1 MRIGFLSLPVP
12 GHLNPMTALARK
24 LQSRGHDVVFI
35 SLADVAPFVEA
46 AGLPFVPCPEE
57 AYPAGSLGKLVRR
70 LSELS
75 GEEALHFTVN
85 AMMKGYTASL
95 FESLPDTLSEAAVD
109 ALVLDQYQPYAELI
123 PMHLGMP
130 FVQVSNAL
138 HVDYTGRTPICFVDW
153 PYQTGVDATA
163 RNMEGVRR
171 ARMLLE
177 PVTAEAQA
185 YARKVGLS
193 VDWNNPHS
201 TLSPLAWVTQCP
213 REFDF
218 GPAPDFPQFHY
229 AGPFHDGRG
238 RMDFDFPWQRLTS
251 QPIVYASMGT
261 LQNGLVDIFR
271 SITQAA
277 VGLKQLQFVLA
288 VGGQLDPKQL
298 GAIPA
303 NVMVVS
309 YAPQIEVLKRSSLC
323 ITHAGLNTVLESLA
337 SGVPMLALPITNDQP
352 GVAARIAE
360 KKVGVVLSPD
370 HASPQNFVAAIN
382 QVLGDSTFPDNVQRM
397 QEAIHRIDG
406 LSIAAGILE
415 RSFDLEE
422 RELSPVSRFLG
433 DNQGSV
439 AFGRRI
445 LKKTQGGD

>member
-46 AGLPFVPCPEE
+46 AGLPFVPCSEE

-138 HVDYTGRTPICFVDW
+138 HVDYTGLTPICFVDW

-177 PVTAEAQA
+177 PVTAAAQA
-185 YARKVGLS
+185 YTRKVGLS

-218 GPAPDFPQFHY
+218 GRAPDFPQFHY

-238 RMDFDFPWQRLTS
+238 RMDFDFPWQQLTG
-251 QPIVYASMGT
+251 QPLVYASMGT
-261 LQNGLVDIFR
+261 LQNGLIEIFR

-277 VGLKQLQFVLA
+277 TGLKELQFVLA
-288 VGGQLDPKQL
+288 VGGQLDPKEL
-298 GAIPA
+298 GDIPS
-303 NVMVVS
+303 NVLVVS
-309 YAPQIEVLKRSSLC
+309 HAPQIEILKRSSVC
-323 ITHAGLNTVLESLA
+323 ITHAGLNTVLESLT
-337 SGVPMLALPITNDQP
+337 SGVPMLAVPITNDQP
-352 GVAARIAE
+352 GVAARIAD
-360 KKVGVVLSPD
+360 KKVGVVISPD
-370 HASPQNFVAAIN
+370 QASPGGFVAALN
-382 QVLGDSTFPDNVQRM
+382 QLLRDPTFRDNAQKI
-397 QEAIHRIDG
+397 QKAIRRIDG
-406 LSIAAGILE
+406 LSTAAGILE
-415 RSFDLEE
+415 KAFDLEE
-422 RELSPVSRFLG
+422 RQVSSASLFLG
-433 DNQGSV
+433 HDQGS
-439 AFGRRI
+439 AASGQR
-445 LKKTQGGD
+445 

>member
-24 LQSRGHDVVFI
+24 LHSRGHDVVLI

-46 AGLPFVPCPEE
+46 AGLPFVPCSET
-57 AYPAGSLGKLVRR
+57 AYPTGSAGKLVRR

-75 GEEALHFTVN
+75 GEGALHFTLNV
-85 AMMKGYTASL
+85 MMKGYTASL
-95 FESLPDTLSEAAVD
+95 FESLPDTLSRAGVD
-109 ALVLDQYQPYAELI
+109 AIVLDQYQPYVELI
-123 PMHLGMP
+123 PMHLQMP

-153 PYQTGVDATA
+153 PHRNGVDALA

-171 ARMLLE
+171 ARKLLE
-177 PVTAEAQA
+177 PVTTTAQA
-185 YARKVGLS
+185 YAKKVGLS

-218 GPAPDFPQFHY
+218 GSAPGFPQFHY

-238 RMDFDFPWQRLTS
+238 RMDFDFPWQELTGE
-251 QPIVYASMGT
+251 PLVYASMGT

-271 SITQAA
+271 SIAQAA
-277 VGLKQLQFVLA
+277 IGLKELQFVLA

-298 GAIPA
+298 GDVPA
-303 NVMVVS
+303 NVVVVNH
-309 YAPQIEVLKRSSLC
+309 APQIEVLKRSSLC
-323 ITHAGLNTVLESLA
+323 ITHAGLNTVLESLS

-352 GVAARIAE
+352 GVAARIAN
-360 KKVGVVLSPD
+360 KNVGIVMFPD
-370 HASPQNFVAAIN
+370 HTSPANFVEAIKR
-382 QVLGDSTFPDNVQRM
+382 VLGDSKIRDNVHRVQK
-397 QEAIHRIDG
+397 AIRSADG
-406 LSIAAGILE
+406 LSKAARILE
-415 RSFDLEE
+415 RAFELEV
-422 RELSPVSRFLG
+422 RE
-433 DNQGSV
+433 QG
-439 AFGRRI
+439 AA
-445 LKKTQGGD
+445 